1 MNMNFYKQRTEIVKE
16 EYLIGLQ
23 KCERLSPGGAPL

>member
-1 MNMNFYKQRTEIVKE
+1 MNIDFYKPEQDFVKE

-23 KCERLSPGGAPL
+23 KCERLSPEGAPF

>member
-1 MNMNFYKQRTEIVKE
+1 MNIGFYKPVQVFVKE

-23 KCERLSPGGAPL
+23 ECERLSPEGAPF

>member
-23 KCERLSPGGAPL
+23 ECERLSPEGAPF